1 MIRYA
6 RHLLVLLA
14 LTGATPAFAQSW
26 HVAAMS
32 GAKPDRTVYLL
43 DTDSIARTGDM
54 VRFTTQSVF
63 EKLTDTRD
71 FDRSVTRREGNCAT
85 MSSTIVENT
94 YYAGGS
100 YQNNDATRGNTI
112 AHKENTIMYSVLAQ
126 ACGKRQ
132 IEQGTVA
139 NPEAAV
145 RAYFA
150 Q

>member
-6 RHLLVLLA
+6 RHALVLLA

-26 HVAAMS
+26 RVASLS
-32 GAKPDRTVYLL
+32 GEKPDRTVYLL
-43 DTDSIARTGDM
+43 DADSIARSGDT

-71 FDRSVTRREGNCAT
+71 FDRSVTRREGNCTT
-85 MSSTIVENT
+85 MSSAIVENS

-100 YQNNDATRGNTI
+100 YQNNDTTRGNMI

-126 ACGKRQ
+126 ACGKKAM
-132 IEQGTVA
+132 EQGVVA

-150 Q
+150 K